1 MKSAGFCGAQIK
13 ITVTNY
19 IWLEAPTFR
28 DVKTLFTEFE
38 NIISVKR
45 YCKNRRAGFCNFD
58 VDFLFNW
65 IQYSQ
70 SDVSVTPV
78 TF

>member
-28 DVKTLFTEFE
+28 DV
-38 NIISVKR
+38 N
-45 YCKNRRAGFCNFD
+45 
-58 VDFLFNW
+58 
-65 IQYSQ
+65 
-70 SDVSVTPV
+70 
-78 TF
+78 TFYRIEKYYLSEKIL